1 MAFLIATLL
10 LVLLSLFMGPLQ
22 NNTPSTPDEHSRP
35 RSDSTASTKSDVKC
49 DSGYASEDEHPD
61 QGQYLPSPHSMQSL
75 TKSFTDHVR
84 SSALQRPS
92 GSNGGHFAISERKLL
107 YSIITLLLIYI
118 IDMKLLVLPFFA
130 LVLAV
135 VIASVFTPLVD
146 VEHIFDLS
154 AFRVD
159 WMAKEK
165 TAPIYVDQA
174 SSTTAPRC
182 DQADA
187 HNVASTPT
195 QDGQT
200 SSSQK
205 VRGMFVPITAAQDK
219 EMRRSQALR
228 DRVRRPGIHPSQR
241 IVKEIKIEEVE
252 VEDVVDY
259 EIDRSDV
266 PFPCAMHSG
275 SCHHGEFPCAKDVKI
290 DQNIKKTELNEATF
304 MVMPELQPGSEAS
317 KLGYDGGW
325 SVHPLVL
332 ENGIL
337 KENPF
342 KWVETTKK
350 WVHASLAFLGS
361 WLIVTPQGNYVFQ
374 WHPSLHVWWCEDHG
388 FGFHEISPE
397 DVDEGNLET
406 CRFFAGDINK
416 PIPDMI
422 GPDRTAK
429 NVAGPYW
436 HEAVAAH
443 WKWCGGKPEDQKEQA
458 GATSQKKSTRATKQ
472 TKRPARATRQK
483 GSVHKQDFN
492 FAAQQGFNFSTQ
504 QQGFN
509 FSTPQD
515 GCTFA
520 GSRLHNASTG
530 VHVRLATATGLHFH
544 CAAPDLW
551 HSRNLGRTD
560 AAASSC
566 HACTGAAPMVGVEEN
581 DSASEEDAV

>member
-1 MAFLIATLL
+1 MSFLIATLL
-10 LVLLSLFMGPLQ
+10 LVLLGLFMEPLE

-35 RSDSTASTKSDVKC
+35 RSNSTASTKSDVKC

-84 SSALQRPS
+84 SSALRRPN

-107 YSIITLLLIYI
+107 YGIISLLLMYI
-118 IDMKLLVLPFFA
+118 VDKKLLVLPAFA
-130 LVLAV
+130 LVLAI
-135 VIASVFTPLVD
+135 VIISVFTPLVD
-146 VEHIFDLS
+146 VGHIFDLS
-154 AFRVD
+154 TFRVD

-165 TAPIYVDQA
+165 TEPIYVDQA

-290 DQNIKKTELNEATF
+290 DQNIKKAELNEATF
-304 MVMPELQPGSEAS
+304 MGMPEPQPGSEAS
-317 KLGYDGGW
+317 KPGYDGGW
-325 SVHPLVL
+325 SVHPLIL
-332 ENGIL
+332 ENGML
-337 KENPF
+337 KENHF

-350 WVHASLAFLGS
+350 WVYASLAFPGS
-361 WLIVTPQGNYVFQ
+361 WLIVTPKGNYVFQ
-374 WHPSLHVWWCEDHG
+374 WHASLHVWWCEDHG
-388 FGFHEISPE
+388 FGFNEISPE
-397 DVDEGNLET
+397 DVDEENPES
-406 CRFFAGDINK
+406 CRFFAGDINR
-416 PIPDMI
+416 PTPDMV

-429 NVAGPYW
+429 SVAGPYW

-443 WKWCGGKPEDQKEQA
+443 RKWCASKPEGMKEQVEP
-458 GATSQKKSTRATKQ
+458 TSQKKKAAWATKQ
-472 TKRPARATRQK
+472 KKKPAGATRQK
-483 GSVHKQDFN
+483 GSVHKQEFN
-492 FAAQQGFNFSTQ
+492 FAAQQDFNFAA
-504 QQGFN
+504 
-509 FSTPQD
+509 PQD
-515 GCTFA
+515 GFTFA
-520 GSRLHNASTG
+520 APQQKSAPHREMDTEMEKEAAFTAPQPEFTFASPQQSGFTFTSQPQTYDTQG
-530 VHVRLATATGLHFH
+530 I
-544 CAAPDLW
+544 W
-551 HSRNLGRTD
+551 
-560 AAASSC
+560 
-566 HACTGAAPMVGVEEN
+566 EEQMPQQ
-581 DSASEEDAV
+581 VPVMPVQGQRQW